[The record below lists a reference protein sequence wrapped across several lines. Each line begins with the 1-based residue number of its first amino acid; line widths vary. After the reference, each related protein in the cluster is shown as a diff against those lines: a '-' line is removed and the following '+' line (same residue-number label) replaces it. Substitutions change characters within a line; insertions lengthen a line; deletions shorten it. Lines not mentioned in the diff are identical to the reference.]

1 MSHHRWERSL
11 AAVLFAALFL
21 QGCHR
26 VQKSPPPP
34 VPEVS
39 TVSVQPQRVVLT
51 TELPG
56 RASPY
61 LVAQVRPQAS
71 GIIQKRLFTEGAVVK
86 AGDVLYEIDPKSY
99 EAAYANAK
107 AAVASAKANY
117 ATALATRD
125 VAKAALASARAAHSR
140 AEAAAVPI
148 RLRAQRFS
156 ELVASK
162 AVSQQD
168 FDDVSAALKQA
179 EAGIESAAAA
189 VQSAEAD
196 CLRAEALIQAA
207 QAAIGSAEAGRETA
221 RINLGYTRITA
232 PITGRIGRSAVT
244 VGALV
249 TAHQPVALATIQQ
262 LDPIYVDVP
271 QSTSELWDLKRHLA
285 DGRLTHDGDNQNKV
299 TILREDG
306 TAYPLQGTLEF
317 RDVTVDPST
326 GSVILRIV
334 VPNPDGELLPG
345 MFVRAVLK
353 EGVKEDAILVPQQA
367 VSRTPRGEAF
377 AWIVQ
382 PDGTAAMRML
392 TLDRAIGS
400 QWLVCSGLAVGDR
413 VIVEGVQRLRP
424 GVGVKAVPFNP
435 DGVSGLPPEKAM
447 SPSGPAK

>member
-1 MSHHRWERSL
+1 MSHHRWERTL
-11 AAVLFAALFL
+11 ATVLLAALFL
-21 QGCHR
+21 QGCDR
-26 VQKSPPPP
+26 GQKSPPPP
-34 VPEVS
+34 DPEVA
-39 TVSVQPQRVVLT
+39 TVPVQPQRVVLT

-56 RASPY
+56 RTSPY
-61 LVAQVRPQAS
+61 LIAQVRPQAT
-71 GIIQKRLFTEGAVVK
+71 GIIQKRLFTEGAVVE

-99 EAAYANAK
+99 KAAYANAK
-107 AAVASAKANY
+107 AVVASAKANY
-117 ATALATRD
+117 ATALAARD
-125 VAKAALASARAAHSR
+125 VAKASLASAKAAHSR
-140 AEAAAVPI
+140 AEATAVPI

-189 VQSAEAD
+189 VQSAEAG
-196 CLRAEALIQAA
+196 CLQAEALIQAA
-207 QAAIGSAEAGRETA
+207 QAAVETAEAGLATA
-221 RINLGYTRITA
+221 RINLDYTRITA
-232 PITGRIGRSAVT
+232 PIAGHIGRSSVT
-244 VGALV
+244 TGALV
-249 TAHQPVALATIQQ
+249 AAYQPVALATIQQ
-262 LDPIYVDVP
+262 LDPIYVDVV
-271 QSTSELWDLKRHLA
+271 QSVTELQALKRRLA
-285 DGRLTHDGDNQNKV
+285 EGRLTHDGENQGKV

-306 TAYPLQGTLEF
+306 TPYLQEGTLEF

-353 EGVKEDAILVPQQA
+353 EGVKEDAVLVPQQA